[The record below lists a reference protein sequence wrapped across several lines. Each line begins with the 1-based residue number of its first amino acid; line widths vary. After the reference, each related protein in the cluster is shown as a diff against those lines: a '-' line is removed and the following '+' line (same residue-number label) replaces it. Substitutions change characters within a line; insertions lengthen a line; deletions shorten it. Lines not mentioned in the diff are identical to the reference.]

1 MIFLVY
7 KRLEPLVIKSR
18 CQPFRNG
25 VDRKYTPCRSA
36 LWSAFSPYACPA
48 SWRENLAAVRVG
60 LRAGAATYTAA
71 RIGGVRGVG
80 QLATGATVDS
90 AAYVTRGFR
99 QALTSG
105 RIYGARAA
113 GGGSF
118 PQMELPLQ
126 SRRHLR
132 LPQTL
137 VSRVVPPSPPPHG
150 GLNAPLRP
158 PE

>member
-1 MIFLVY
+1 MTQG
-7 KRLEPLVIKSR
+7 PLLQGI
-18 CQPFRNG
+18 P
-25 VDRKYTPCRSA
+25 PE
-36 LWSAFSPYACPA
+36 FST
-48 SWRENLAAVRVG
+48 L
-60 LRAGAATYTAA
+60 
-71 RIGGVRGVG
+71 
-80 QLATGATVDS
+80 
-90 AAYVTRGFR
+90 VTRGFR

-126 SRRHLR
+126 RRRHLR